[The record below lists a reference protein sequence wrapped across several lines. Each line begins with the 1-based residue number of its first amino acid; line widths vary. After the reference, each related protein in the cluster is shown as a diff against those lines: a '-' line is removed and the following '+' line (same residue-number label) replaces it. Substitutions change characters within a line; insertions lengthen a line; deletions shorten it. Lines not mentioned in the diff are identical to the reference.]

1 MLRGAEIVDSSMRLA
16 MIPMSTSDDK
26 GVTLSLDS
34 STEIVIVTTINGKE
48 SQPLR
53 FLDELGS
60 IVQDSSTDLFISCDT
75 TASTQ
80 GRGYCLNITSRYS
93 KPCIGCS
100 AYNAIMRET

>member
-1 MLRGAEIVDSSMRLA
+1 MLRGAEIADSSMRLA

-34 STEIVIVTTINGKE
+34 STEIVIVRTIDGKE

-60 IVQDSSTDLFISCDT
+60 IVQDSSTVLFISSDT

-80 GRGYCLNITSRYS
+80 GRGYCLKYH
-93 KPCIGCS
+93 
-100 AYNAIMRET
+100 

>member
-1 MLRGAEIVDSSMRLA
+1 MLRGAKIADSSMRLA
-16 MIPMSTSDDK
+16 MIPMSTNDDK

-34 STEIVIVTTINGKE
+34 STEIVIVKTINGKE

-60 IVQDSSTDLFISCDT
+60 IVQDSSTVLFISFDT

-80 GRGYCLNITSRYS
+80 GRGYCLNITSRYTQYMAWS
-93 KPCIGCS
+93 IC
-100 AYNAIMRET
+100 